1 MIEAAKQ
8 QDGFNPK
15 HVSDIVRM
23 TQQTLPSVQRA
34 SSDPSFFRLT
44 PTSRHSEGMQEILGR
59 SFDWK
64 AEGSQDQSLDSSLAG
79 SLGGAITHDP
89 QASAQEQIIEMSTRG
104 FCHMPMQH
112 LDESAGGNHNYAM
125 Q

>member
-23 TQQTLPSVQRA
+23 TQQMPLVQRA

-44 PTSRHSEGMQEILGR
+44 PDSSRHSEGMQEILGR

-64 AEGSQDQSLDSSLAG
+64 SEGSQNQSLESSLEG
-79 SLGGAITHDP
+79 SLGGGITHGP
-89 QASAQEQIIEMSTRG
+89 QTTAHEQILEMSTG
-104 FCHMPMQH
+104 NFCQMPMQH
-112 LDESAGGNHNYAM
+112 LDEAADGRHNYGM